1 MSLDNALAI
10 AQSGL
15 RYTQRALATAGEN
28 VANAGTAGYT
38 RKTVAGEELS
48 TGGQPMGVRSL
59 GATRE
64 VDEALITELDARRSA
79 SAAAALRENLL
90 TQIEAAHG
98 STEDGQG
105 IGDLVAGL
113 RNAFTDLA
121 ADPAEPGRQSQTL
134 VAAQDLASRL
144 NTVSDA
150 IGAAR
155 QQAQDGIVTEVAKVN
170 AGLRSIA
177 DLTQQI
183 RDALAR
189 GESTASLEDQRDQAV
204 ATLSES
210 LEVKTLKASDGGI
223 TLIARGGIVLP
234 LDRGR
239 DALSTGAAVL
249 GPSSFHGAGGTIPD
263 ILLNG
268 RDISGALSG
277 GRLGE
282 FLALRDSTLPRYQ
295 AEADLAATTVAA
307 RFDAEGLRLF
317 TAPDGSVPD
326 PAQPYAGSAQMGFA
340 GRIAVNPAVAAAPRL
355 LRDGTHAVNAT
366 AGGPTAF
373 TPNPPGGPSGY
384 STLIERVLTWSF
396 GTEASAGNGW
406 PSVPTSGLGPD
417 GSLASPFAAPA
428 TLEGYGAAV
437 TATQTA
443 DRAAASAAKD
453 SAAALQQGLE
463 ARFAQRSGV
472 DVDAEM
478 AAMVTLQ
485 NAYAANAKV
494 IGTVQ
499 QMWDSLLAMVR

>member
-1 MSLDNALAI
+1 MSLDAALAI

-15 RYTQRALATAGEN
+15 RHTQRALANAGQN
-28 VANAGTAGYT
+28 VANADTAGYT
-38 RKTVAGEELS
+38 RKTVAGKEL
-48 TGGQPMGVRSL
+48 TVGGQPMGVRSL
-59 GATRE
+59 GAARE
-64 VDEALITELDARRSA
+64 VDEALIAELDARRSA
-79 SAAAALRENLL
+79 AAAAGVRENLL
-90 TQIEAAHG
+90 LQVEAAHG
-98 STEDGQG
+98 GTEQGEG

-121 ADPAEPGRQSQTL
+121 ADPAEAGRQAQAL
-134 VAAQDLASRL
+134 VAAQDLAARL
-144 NTVSDA
+144 NTVADA

-155 QQAQDGIVTEVAKVN
+155 QQAQDGILAEVGKINTA
-170 AGLRSIA
+170 LRDVA

-189 GESTASLEDQRDQAV
+189 GESTAALEDRRDQAI
-204 ATLSES
+204 AGLSES
-210 LEVKTLKASDGGI
+210 LEVKALKSSDGGI

-234 LDRGR
+234 LDRDR
-239 DALSTGAAVL
+239 DQLSTSATVIGA
-249 GPSSFHGAGGTIPD
+249 SSFHGAGGGIPD

-268 RDISGALSG
+268 RDITGAVSG

-282 FLALRDSTLPRYQ
+282 YIALRDATLPRYQ
-295 AEADLAATTVAA
+295 AEADLAAATLAA
-307 RFDAEGLRLF
+307 RFDAQGLRLF

-326 PAQPYAGSAQMGFA
+326 PARPYAGSAQLGFA
-340 GRIAVNPAVAAAPRL
+340 GTIAVNPAVAAAPRL
-355 LRDGTHAVNAT
+355 LRDGTHAVSAA

-373 TPNPPGGPSGY
+373 TPNPAGGPSGFA
-384 STLIERVLTWSF
+384 TLLDRVLNWSF
-396 GTEASAGNGW
+396 GTEASAGNAW
-406 PSVPTSGLGPD
+406 PAIATGGLGPD

-443 DRAAASAAKD
+443 DRAFASAALE
-453 SAAALQQGLE
+453 SATALLQGLE
-463 ARFAQRSGV
+463 ARFAERSGV

-494 IGTVQ
+494 IGTLQ